1 MSLLDDVSIVVT
13 PNGYKAGELYAVVP
27 VPTLGTE
34 LVTNGDFATDSGW
47 TKGTSW
53 TIGGGVATS
62 DGGNS
67 TLTQNIA
74 FVLGR
79 NYLISFNVS
88 RNSGTLFVRNVSSTT
103 IHTIDVN
110 NNVSFQS
117 FTYAATSSNGYI
129 NFYSYDYNGT
139 IDNVSIKELTSA
151 DMDVTRATAATRV
164 DENGLV
170 NYALGVE
177 EVTNGDFSN
186 GSTDWTPYG
195 STLVVSNANPY
206 NGNDTALFTA
216 LGVGGANITQSI
228 STVVGNTYHLSCYA
242 QYNSGDQ
249 SQIEIVGVLEYPNGI
264 GITSGVTTFTYLQTS
279 FTATSTTSVITVRER
294 GGSNNAS
301 CYLYDISIKEVNN
314 VPRIDYTGGGCPH
327 ILAEPQRTN
336 IAQYSEQLDVAPN
349 VIDNANY
356 TSNFYV
362 SPNGLTTAPKFEET
376 TANDRHGFY
385 QYQTVTSNSYTV
397 SIYTK
402 QINRR
407 YICLQSDLETT
418 AQYTFFD
425 LQLGT
430 VVSEGTGWTATIDSV
445 GSSGWYR
452 LTATCTA
459 VAGSRYF
466 IWGCS
471 LDGLSNTYVGDG
483 SLFTFWGLQVEEGS
497 YATSYIPTVASTV
510 TRNQDIFTRDGIGSL
525 INSTE
530 GVLFVEMAALSNDST
545 YRLMNIRDVSNTDNF
560 IYLGYKDAS
569 NTIRT
574 RIEVGGVASTDME
587 FVLSNETEFNKIAIK
602 WKTNDFALW
611 VNGVEVATDSSGVSF
626 TANTLDELSFDRNGS
641 LEFNGKVKQLQVYDT
656 SLSDTQL
663 AALTS

>member
-27 VPTLGTE
+27 VPVEGAE
-34 LVTNGDFATDSGW
+34 EVTNGDFANGETDW
-47 TKGTSW
+47 TFSAQCE
-53 TIGGGVATS
+53 V
-62 DGGNS
+62 
-67 TLTQNIA
+67 
-74 FVLGR
+74 
-79 NYLISFNVS
+79 
-88 RNSGTLFVRNVSSTT
+88 
-103 IHTIDVN
+103 VN
-110 NNVSFQS
+110 NQARILSTDGSFQYIS
-117 FTYAATSSNGYI
+117 QNNVFDTGKNYKLEFDVISSNGATLGLGGGIPDVQTTTLGRKTIYTSSSV
-129 NFYSYDYNGT
+129 SYLQIKRSSGVTDVV
-139 IDNVSIKELTSA
+139 IDNISVKEYTSA

-336 IAQYSEQLDVAPN
+336 LIPYSEDFSDSSWLRVGSITTTD
-349 VIDNANY
+349 NY
-356 TSNFYV
+356 TTSPSGQNNATRLQWTNATNYMYQSV
-362 SPNGLTTAPKFEET
+362 SHVGSDFTL
-376 TANDRHGFY
+376 
-385 QYQTVTSNSYTV
+385 
-397 SIYTK
+397 SIYLK
-402 QINRR
+402 
-407 YICLQSDLETT
+407 
-418 AQYTFFD
+418 
-425 LQLGT
+425 
-430 VVSEGTGWTATIDSV
+430 
-445 GSSGWYR
+445 
-452 LTATCTA
+452 
-459 VAGSRYF
+459 
-466 IWGCS
+466 
-471 LDGLSNTYVGDG
+471 SNTDVSQNVRLFMDNGAQGQDVVVTTQWQRFELTNITTPTQSNRNAGLIKSGSQVGDLDI
-483 SLFTFWGLQVEEGS
+483 SIWSAQFEEGS
-497 YATSYIPTVASTV
+497 YPTSYIPTSGSTV

-530 GVLFVEMAALSNDST
+530 GVLFLEMAALSNDGTFRNISLNNGT
-545 YRLMNIRDVSNTDNF
+545 TGQAVRIYYRNQDNKITVLIGSSSSASVTIDVTD
-560 IYLGYKDAS
+560 A
-569 NTIRT
+569 
-574 RIEVGGVASTDME
+574 
-587 FVLSNETEFNKIAIK
+587 LSFNKIAISYK
-602 WKTNDFALW
+602 VNDVRVF
-611 VNGVEVATDSSGVSF
+611 V
-626 TANTLDELSFDRNGS
+626 NGS
-641 LEFNGKVKQLQVYDT
+641 LEGTITSVAMPVGLNELALDVANNLPFYGKVRQLQVYDT
-656 SLSDTQL
+656 
-663 AALTS
+663 ALTDAQLTSLTT